1 MRTIIFLLQKEFL
14 QIKRNRSM
22 LPIIFVVPIVQLL
35 VLVHAA
41 TFELKNVNFA
51 IVDLDHT
58 PTSAALIRDFSSSPY
73 FNTAAYCTSADDGMK
88 KLYDGTAGMVMI
100 IPDKFS
106 RDIAEGKGNAKVQL
120 LIDAVNGTNAGL
132 IQAYSTRIIGKF
144 SIKQAGSSPM
154 VIPESVKPLSFKV
167 ETRHWFNPELNFKT
181 FMVPGILVLLV
192 TVIGFMLSG
201 MNVVRE
207 KEIGTIEQMNVTPV
221 KKYQFIAGK
230 LIPFWIIG
238 LFELTLGLAVGKVL
252 FDIPMEGSLWLVFLS
267 ASVYLI
273 VVLSMGLFVSTI
285 SENQQQSMFISF
297 FFMMIF
303 ILMSGLF
310 TSVDSIPYWAEIIN
324 KFNPVAYFINIMR
337 MILLKGSG
345 LIDILPHLL
354 SITVLAVLT
363 TSLAVWRY
371 RKVG

>member
-1 MRTIIFLLQKEFL
+1 MRTIIFLLQKEFI
-14 QIKRNRSM
+14 QVKRNRSM

-35 VLVHAA
+35 ILVHAA

-51 IVDLDHT
+51 IVDLDRT

-73 FNTAAYCTSADDGMK
+73 FKTAAYCTSANDGIK
-88 KLYDGTAGMVMI
+88 KLYDGSAGMVMV
-100 IPDKFS
+100 IPRHFS
-106 RDIAEGKGNAKVQL
+106 KDLAEGKGNASVQL
-120 LIDAVNGTNAGL
+120 LLDAVNGTNAGL
-132 IQAYSTRIIGKF
+132 IQAYSTRIIGRF
-144 SIKQAGSSPM
+144 ALKQATSSPM
-154 VIPESVKPLSFKV
+154 VIPEFAKPVSFKV

-192 TVIGFMLSG
+192 TVIGFLLSG
-201 MNVVRE
+201 MNIVRE

-238 LFELTLGLAVGKVL
+238 LFELTLGLAVGKLL

-267 ASVYLI
+267 ASVYL
-273 VVLSMGLFVSTI
+273 VVILSMGLLVSTV
-285 SENQQQSMFISF
+285 SDNQQQSMFISF

-310 TSVDSIPYWAEIIN
+310 TSVDSIPSWADAIN
-324 KFNPVAYFINIMR
+324 TFNPVAYFIKIMR
-337 MILLKGSG
+337 MVLLKGSG
-345 LIDILPHLL
+345 FADILPHLL
-354 SITVLAVLT
+354 SILGLAAIFA
-363 TSLAVWRY
+363 SLAVWRY
-371 RKVG
+371 KKVG